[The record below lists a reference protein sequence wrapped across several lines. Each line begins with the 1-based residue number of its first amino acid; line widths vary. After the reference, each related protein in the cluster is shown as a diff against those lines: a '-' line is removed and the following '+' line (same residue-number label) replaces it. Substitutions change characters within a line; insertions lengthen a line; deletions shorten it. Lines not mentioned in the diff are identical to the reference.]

1 MLELTSSSP
10 SSPSPRDDMAR
21 TLVVVL
27 PTQCDG
33 DYSLHQ
39 HPRLLRRCGV
49 VTRAILTRSDL
60 AIDGAS
66 SHPPGSVFSVPCC
79 VVLCSVVPSTM
90 HCCAQVCCASHA
102 SGSTIKHTL
111 TKSPFFS
118 SFWVC
123 KHSMFLRNQKTPT
136 TNGEPLRALRAPST
150 ASLHG
155 GSTPPLLYL
164 FAARGTVAA
173 LPGLQYLGTCIPQA
187 CLPPSL
193 PATIAAP
200 LLTCRSYQVP
210 PPVLSF

>member
-1 MLELTSSSP
+1 
-10 SSPSPRDDMAR
+10 MAR

-111 TKSPFFS
+111 TTSPFFS
-118 SFWVC
+118 LFLGLQAFNVPQKPDNPHNQWRATAGTAGTFNCEPARWVNSPATLPIC
-123 KHSMFLRNQKTPT
+123 RPRYRGRPARPTVPRYLYTAGLPSAKPACNNSSTPADM
-136 TNGEPLRALRAPST
+136 PVVP
-150 ASLHG
+150 
-155 GSTPPLLYL
+155 STPPSTFLLK
-164 FAARGTVAA
+164 
-173 LPGLQYLGTCIPQA
+173 
-187 CLPPSL
+187 
-193 PATIAAP
+193 
-200 LLTCRSYQVP
+200 
-210 PPVLSF
+210 